1 MTLQPAPLPY
11 SETGD
16 TPTGSGRTGRDGATV
31 TTREAAI
38 RLGVSVRTIQLWVEE
53 GRLEAWKTPGG
64 HRRVYASSVEHL
76 IGERAPSGPVAATVR
91 EALGVVV
98 VEDNP
103 VALRMLAVGI
113 ARLPFSVRLALA
125 ANGFEGLLLAGRERP
140 DVVITDLQMPEM
152 NGLEFVRHMKS
163 EHPLIPV
170 ILMTGQ
176 GSEDIAV
183 EALER
188 GAASYVPK
196 RLLAS
201 DLIETVERVLTLA
214 GEKRVR
220 RSLISRMHSLRTQ
233 FVLENDPAMLTSM
246 VSYFQGLIVDMG
258 IFTESERLKIGVALE
273 EALLNAA
280 YHGNLEVS
288 SKLREEDHAQFYNL
302 AKERR
307 TLDPYQSRRI
317 FVDVDLSSQGVQ
329 YVIRDEGPG
338 FDPHSQ
344 PDPRDPA
351 NLERPCGRGLLLMRT
366 FMDVVEY
373 NPTGNQV
380 TLIKRSSSRTAPSL
394 AD

>member
-1 MTLQPAPLPY
+1 MVSILVVDDSAVDRRLAGGLLAKQDGWLVHYA
-11 SETGD
+11 
-16 TPTGSGRTGRDGATV
+16 SGGK
-31 TTREAAI
+31 EAAGWL
-38 RLGVSVRTIQLWVEE
+38 RSNFVD
-53 GRLEAWKTPGG
+53 A
-64 HRRVYASSVEHL
+64 
-76 IGERAPSGPVAATVR
+76 
-91 EALGVVV
+91 VV
-98 VEDNP
+98 
-103 VALRMLAVGI
+103 
-113 ARLPFSVRLALA
+113 
-125 ANGFEGLLLAGRERP
+125 
-140 DVVITDLQMPEM
+140 TDLQMPEM

-196 RLLAS
+196 RLLGS
-201 DLIETVERVLTLA
+201 DLVETVERVLTLA

-233 FVLENDPAMLTSM
+233 FVLENDPAMLTSL

-307 TLDPYQSRRI
+307 SQDPYQSRRI

-351 NLERPCGRGLLLMRT
+351 NLERPCGRGMLLMRT

>member
-1 MTLQPAPLPY
+1 MVSILVVDDSAVDRRLAGGLLAKQDGWLVQYA
-11 SETGD
+11 
-16 TPTGSGRTGRDGATV
+16 SGGK
-31 TTREAAI
+31 EAAGWL
-38 RLGVSVRTIQLWVEE
+38 RSNLVD
-53 GRLEAWKTPGG
+53 A
-64 HRRVYASSVEHL
+64 
-76 IGERAPSGPVAATVR
+76 
-91 EALGVVV
+91 VV
-98 VEDNP
+98 
-103 VALRMLAVGI
+103 
-113 ARLPFSVRLALA
+113 
-125 ANGFEGLLLAGRERP
+125 
-140 DVVITDLQMPEM
+140 TDLQMPEM

>member
-1 MTLQPAPLPY
+1 MVSILVVDDSAVDRRLAGGLLAKQDGWLVHYA
-11 SETGD
+11 
-16 TPTGSGRTGRDGATV
+16 SGGK
-31 TTREAAI
+31 EAAGWL
-38 RLGVSVRTIQLWVEE
+38 RSNLVD
-53 GRLEAWKTPGG
+53 A
-64 HRRVYASSVEHL
+64 
-76 IGERAPSGPVAATVR
+76 
-91 EALGVVV
+91 VV
-98 VEDNP
+98 
-103 VALRMLAVGI
+103 
-113 ARLPFSVRLALA
+113 
-125 ANGFEGLLLAGRERP
+125 
-140 DVVITDLQMPEM
+140 TDLQMPEM

-196 RLLAS
+196 RLLGS
-201 DLIETVERVLTLA
+201 DLVETVERVLTLA

-307 TLDPYQSRRI
+307 SQDPYQSRRI

-351 NLERPCGRGLLLMRT
+351 NLERPCGRGMLLMRT

>member
-1 MTLQPAPLPY
+1 MVSILVVDDSAVDRRLAGGLLAKQDGWLVHYAN
-11 SETGD
+11 
-16 TPTGSGRTGRDGATV
+16 GSK
-31 TTREAAI
+31 EAAGWL
-38 RLGVSVRTIQLWVEE
+38 RSNLVD
-53 GRLEAWKTPGG
+53 A
-64 HRRVYASSVEHL
+64 
-76 IGERAPSGPVAATVR
+76 
-91 EALGVVV
+91 VV
-98 VEDNP
+98 
-103 VALRMLAVGI
+103 
-113 ARLPFSVRLALA
+113 
-125 ANGFEGLLLAGRERP
+125 
-140 DVVITDLQMPEM
+140 TDLQMPEM

-196 RLLAS
+196 RLLGS
-201 DLIETVERVLTLA
+201 DLVETVERVLTLA

-307 TLDPYQSRRI
+307 SQDPYQSRRI

-351 NLERPCGRGLLLMRT
+351 NLERPCGRGMLLMRT

>member
-1 MTLQPAPLPY
+1 MVSILVVDDSAVDRRLAGGLLAKQDGWLVQYA
-11 SETGD
+11 
-16 TPTGSGRTGRDGATV
+16 SGGK
-31 TTREAAI
+31 EAAGWL
-38 RLGVSVRTIQLWVEE
+38 RSNLVD
-53 GRLEAWKTPGG
+53 A
-64 HRRVYASSVEHL
+64 
-76 IGERAPSGPVAATVR
+76 
-91 EALGVVV
+91 VV
-98 VEDNP
+98 
-103 VALRMLAVGI
+103 
-113 ARLPFSVRLALA
+113 
-125 ANGFEGLLLAGRERP
+125 
-140 DVVITDLQMPEM
+140 TDLQMPEM

-196 RLLAS
+196 RLLGS
-201 DLIETVERVLTLA
+201 DLVETVERVLTLA

-307 TLDPYQSRRI
+307 SLDPYQSRRI

-380 TLIKRSSSRTAPSL
+380 TLIKRSCSRTAPSL

>member
-1 MTLQPAPLPY
+1 MVSILVVDDSAVDRRLAGGLLGKQDDWLVHYA
-11 SETGD
+11 
-16 TPTGSGRTGRDGATV
+16 SGGK
-31 TTREAAI
+31 EAAGWL
-38 RLGVSVRTIQLWVEE
+38 RSNLVD
-53 GRLEAWKTPGG
+53 A
-64 HRRVYASSVEHL
+64 
-76 IGERAPSGPVAATVR
+76 
-91 EALGVVV
+91 VV
-98 VEDNP
+98 
-103 VALRMLAVGI
+103 
-113 ARLPFSVRLALA
+113 
-125 ANGFEGLLLAGRERP
+125 
-140 DVVITDLQMPEM
+140 TDLQMPEM

-196 RLLAS
+196 RLLGS
-201 DLIETVERVLTLA
+201 DLVETVERVLTLA

-233 FVLENDPAMLTSM
+233 FILENDPAMLTSL

-307 TLDPYQSRRI
+307 SQDPYQSRRI

-338 FDPHSQ
+338 FDPQSQ

-351 NLERPCGRGLLLMRT
+351 NLERPCGRGMLLMRT

>member
-1 MTLQPAPLPY
+1 MVSILVVDDSAVDRRLAGGLLAKQDGWLVQYA
-11 SETGD
+11 
-16 TPTGSGRTGRDGATV
+16 SGGK
-31 TTREAAI
+31 EAAGWL
-38 RLGVSVRTIQLWVEE
+38 RSNLVD
-53 GRLEAWKTPGG
+53 A
-64 HRRVYASSVEHL
+64 
-76 IGERAPSGPVAATVR
+76 
-91 EALGVVV
+91 VV
-98 VEDNP
+98 
-103 VALRMLAVGI
+103 
-113 ARLPFSVRLALA
+113 
-125 ANGFEGLLLAGRERP
+125 
-140 DVVITDLQMPEM
+140 TDLQMPEM

-196 RLLAS
+196 RLLGS
-201 DLIETVERVLTLA
+201 DLVETVERVLTLA

>member
-1 MTLQPAPLPY
+1 MVSILVVDDSAVDRRLAGGLLAKQDGWLVHYA
-11 SETGD
+11 
-16 TPTGSGRTGRDGATV
+16 SGGK
-31 TTREAAI
+31 EAAGWL
-38 RLGVSVRTIQLWVEE
+38 RSNLVD
-53 GRLEAWKTPGG
+53 A
-64 HRRVYASSVEHL
+64 
-76 IGERAPSGPVAATVR
+76 
-91 EALGVVV
+91 VV
-98 VEDNP
+98 
-103 VALRMLAVGI
+103 
-113 ARLPFSVRLALA
+113 
-125 ANGFEGLLLAGRERP
+125 
-140 DVVITDLQMPEM
+140 TDLQMPEM

-196 RLLAS
+196 RLLGT
-201 DLIETVERVLTLA
+201 DLVETVERVLTLA

-307 TLDPYQSRRI
+307 SQDPYQSRRI

-351 NLERPCGRGLLLMRT
+351 NLERPCGRGMLLMRT

>member
-1 MTLQPAPLPY
+1 MVSILVVDDSAVDRRLAGGLLAKQDDWLVHYA
-11 SETGD
+11 
-16 TPTGSGRTGRDGATV
+16 SGGK
-31 TTREAAI
+31 EAAGWL
-38 RLGVSVRTIQLWVEE
+38 RSNLVD
-53 GRLEAWKTPGG
+53 A
-64 HRRVYASSVEHL
+64 
-76 IGERAPSGPVAATVR
+76 
-91 EALGVVV
+91 VV
-98 VEDNP
+98 
-103 VALRMLAVGI
+103 
-113 ARLPFSVRLALA
+113 
-125 ANGFEGLLLAGRERP
+125 
-140 DVVITDLQMPEM
+140 TDLQMPEM

-196 RLLAS
+196 RLLGS
-201 DLIETVERVLTLA
+201 DLVETVERVLTLA

-220 RSLISRMHSLRTQ
+220 RSLISRMQSLRTQ

-307 TLDPYQSRRI
+307 SQDPYQTRRI

-351 NLERPCGRGLLLMRT
+351 NLERPCGRGMLLMRT

-373 NPTGNQV
+373 SPTGNQV

>member
-1 MTLQPAPLPY
+1 MVSILVVDDSAVDRRLAGGLLAKQDDWLVHYA
-11 SETGD
+11 
-16 TPTGSGRTGRDGATV
+16 SGGK
-31 TTREAAI
+31 EAAGWL
-38 RLGVSVRTIQLWVEE
+38 RSNLVD
-53 GRLEAWKTPGG
+53 A
-64 HRRVYASSVEHL
+64 
-76 IGERAPSGPVAATVR
+76 
-91 EALGVVV
+91 VV
-98 VEDNP
+98 
-103 VALRMLAVGI
+103 
-113 ARLPFSVRLALA
+113 
-125 ANGFEGLLLAGRERP
+125 
-140 DVVITDLQMPEM
+140 TDLQMPEM

-196 RLLAS
+196 RLLGS
-201 DLIETVERVLTLA
+201 DLVETVERVLTLA

-220 RSLISRMHSLRTQ
+220 RSLISRMQSLRTQ

-307 TLDPYQSRRI
+307 SQDPYQTRRI

-329 YVIRDEGPG
+329 YVIRDEGLGSTPTASLTRVIL
-338 FDPHSQ
+338 PTWNARVAAACCS
-344 PDPRDPA
+344 
-351 NLERPCGRGLLLMRT
+351 CGLSWM
-366 FMDVVEY
+366 
-373 NPTGNQV
+373 
-380 TLIKRSSSRTAPSL
+380 SSSTTRPETRSP
-394 AD
+394 

>member
-1 MTLQPAPLPY
+1 MVSILVVDDSAVDRRLAGGLLAKQDGWLVQYA
-11 SETGD
+11 
-16 TPTGSGRTGRDGATV
+16 SGGK
-31 TTREAAI
+31 EAAGWL
-38 RLGVSVRTIQLWVEE
+38 RSNLVD
-53 GRLEAWKTPGG
+53 A
-64 HRRVYASSVEHL
+64 
-76 IGERAPSGPVAATVR
+76 
-91 EALGVVV
+91 VV
-98 VEDNP
+98 
-103 VALRMLAVGI
+103 
-113 ARLPFSVRLALA
+113 
-125 ANGFEGLLLAGRERP
+125 
-140 DVVITDLQMPEM
+140 TDLQMPEM

-201 DLIETVERVLTLA
+201 DLVETVERVLTLA

-307 TLDPYQSRRI
+307 SLDPYQSRRI

>member
-152 NGLEFVRHMKS
+152 NGVQMIRA
-163 EHPLIPV
+163 
-170 ILMTGQ
+170 ILRDPSFGALRVVVVTALDPE
-176 GSEDIAV
+176 SIA
-183 EALER
+183 
-188 GAASYVPK
+188 
-196 RLLAS
+196 
-201 DLIETVERVLTLA
+201 DLGELPERVTVLA
-214 GEKRVR
+214 KPVALDRIGEILAECRRDRDARRLEEVR
-220 RSLISRMHSLRTQ
+220 RT
-233 FVLENDPAMLTSM
+233 
-246 VSYFQGLIVDMG
+246 
-258 IFTESERLKIGVALE
+258 
-273 EALLNAA
+273 
-280 YHGNLEVS
+280 
-288 SKLREEDHAQFYNL
+288 
-302 AKERR
+302 
-307 TLDPYQSRRI
+307 
-317 FVDVDLSSQGVQ
+317 
-329 YVIRDEGPG
+329 
-338 FDPHSQ
+338 
-344 PDPRDPA
+344 
-351 NLERPCGRGLLLMRT
+351 
-366 FMDVVEY
+366 
-373 NPTGNQV
+373 
-380 TLIKRSSSRTAPSL
+380 
-394 AD
+394 

>member
-1 MTLQPAPLPY
+1 MVSILVVDDSAVDRRLAGGLLAKQDGWHVQYA
-11 SETGD
+11 
-16 TPTGSGRTGRDGATV
+16 SGGK
-31 TTREAAI
+31 EAAGW
-38 RLGVSVRTIQLWVEE
+38 L
-53 GRLEAWKTPGG
+53 
-64 HRRVYASSVEHL
+64 
-76 IGERAPSGPVAATVR
+76 RANIADA
-91 EALGVVV
+91 VV
-98 VEDNP
+98 
-103 VALRMLAVGI
+103 
-113 ARLPFSVRLALA
+113 
-125 ANGFEGLLLAGRERP
+125 
-140 DVVITDLQMPEM
+140 TDLQMPEM

-196 RLLAS
+196 RLLSS
-201 DLIETVERVLTLA
+201 DLVETVERVLTLA
-214 GEKRVR
+214 GEKRIR
-220 RSLISRMHSLRTQ
+220 RSLISRMQTLQTH
-233 FVLENDPAMLTSM
+233 FILENDPAMLTSM
-246 VSYFQGLIVDMG
+246 VSYFQGLIFDMG

-288 SKLREEDHAQFYNL
+288 SKLREEDHSQFYNL

-307 TLDPYQSRRI
+307 SLDPYQSRRI
-317 FVDVDLSSQGVQ
+317 FVDVDLSSAGVK

-338 FDPHSQ
+338 FNPLDQ

-351 NLERPCGRGLLLMRT
+351 NLERPCGRGMLLMRT

-373 NPTGNQV
+373 NSSGNQV
-380 TLIKRSSSRTAPSL
+380 TLIKRSSSRHSPTL

>member
-1 MTLQPAPLPY
+1 
-11 SETGD
+11 
-16 TPTGSGRTGRDGATV
+16 
-31 TTREAAI
+31 
-38 RLGVSVRTIQLWVEE
+38 
-53 GRLEAWKTPGG
+53 
-64 HRRVYASSVEHL
+64 
-76 IGERAPSGPVAATVR
+76 
-91 EALGVVV
+91 
-98 VEDNP
+98 
-103 VALRMLAVGI
+103 
-113 ARLPFSVRLALA
+113 
-125 ANGFEGLLLAGRERP
+125 
-140 DVVITDLQMPEM
+140 MPEM

-196 RLLAS
+196 RLLGS
-201 DLIETVERVLTLA
+201 DLVETVERVLTLA

-233 FVLENDPAMLTSM
+233 FVLENDPAMLTSL

-307 TLDPYQSRRI
+307 SQDPYQSRRI

-351 NLERPCGRGLLLMRT
+351 NLERPCGRGMLLMRT

>member
-1 MTLQPAPLPY
+1 MVSILVVDDSAVDRRLAGGLLAKQDGWLVHYA
-11 SETGD
+11 
-16 TPTGSGRTGRDGATV
+16 SGGK
-31 TTREAAI
+31 EAAGWL
-38 RLGVSVRTIQLWVEE
+38 RSNLVD
-53 GRLEAWKTPGG
+53 A
-64 HRRVYASSVEHL
+64 
-76 IGERAPSGPVAATVR
+76 
-91 EALGVVV
+91 VV
-98 VEDNP
+98 
-103 VALRMLAVGI
+103 
-113 ARLPFSVRLALA
+113 
-125 ANGFEGLLLAGRERP
+125 
-140 DVVITDLQMPEM
+140 TDLQMPEM

-196 RLLAS
+196 RLLGS
-201 DLIETVERVLTLA
+201 DLVETVERVLTLA

-302 AKERR
+302 ARERR
-307 TLDPYQSRRI
+307 SQDPYQSRRI

-351 NLERPCGRGLLLMRT
+351 NLERPCGRGMLLMRT